1 MAEKILLAVDKLGTA
16 LVKQLGSS
24 NETSKAVVKPN
35 IAIEVTVASV
45 NNIQYPRQQD
55 TNESKTDE
63 LENWVYKTGSSIF
76 LPLRSL
82 GTTKGK
88 SAECVFV

>member
-35 IAIEVTVASV
+35 IAIEVTVANTYV

-63 LENWVYKTGSSIF
+63 PENWVYKTGSSIF
-76 LPLRSL
+76 LPVSSL
-82 GTTKGK
+82 GSKG
-88 SAECVFV
+88 

>member
-35 IAIEVTVASV
+35 IAIEVTVANV

-63 LENWVYKTGSSIF
+63 PENWVYKTGSSIF
-76 LPLRSL
+76 LPVSSL
-82 GTTKGK
+82 GSKGK